1 MLSQDAAGK
10 QHVRTV
16 SVSAIMMERISSFSL
31 KRFYVLRDVY
41 MQAIYRIMAPVT
53 LIRIAVLD
61 ARMPIRNASRGMS
74 SGDFP

>member
-16 SVSAIMMERISSFSL
+16 SVPAIMIDRISGFSL
-31 KRFYVLRDVY
+31 KRLYVPRDVS

-53 LIRIAVLD
+53 LIRIADLD
-61 ARMPIRNASRGMS
+61 AMMPIRNASRGMS